1 MKRLSIAAAVTG
13 LLALAAPAAADTV
26 VITADHMVD
35 VVAGKT
41 VDKPVI
47 VITDGRISAVGAQ
60 GTVAVPAD
68 ARHIDLPG
76 QTILPGLIDM
86 HVHLNGDPTIGGFRG
101 LGYTDSFWQAVGVH
115 NARAMLEA
123 GFTAVRNV
131 GSPDYDDVGLKQAVE
146 GGYIAGPR
154 IVPATYALGATGGH
168 CDGTEG
174 LPDRKSVV

>member
-1 MKRLSIAAAVTG
+1 
-13 LLALAAPAAADTV
+13 

-101 LGYTDSFWQAVGVH
+101 LGYTDSF
-115 NARAMLEA
+115 
-123 GFTAVRNV
+123 
-131 GSPDYDDVGLKQAVE
+131 
-146 GGYIAGPR
+146 
-154 IVPATYALGATGGH
+154 
-168 CDGTEG
+168 
-174 LPDRKSVV
+174 